1 MNKTNT
7 ISQKNNTN
15 SAKTRSL
22 NIELLRILA
31 MFLIVLGH
39 ISTHGNLKPILQTF
53 SPNYYIIWGILAFTA
68 VSVNTYILISGYF
81 LSIKDEIPP
90 LKILSLVKSTWF
102 YSVII
107 FITMLILGQTQ
118 ISFSV
123 LPHVFMP
130 VLTFSYWFITIYI
143 LMYLLAPFYNKLI
156 QNLTKKQFKN
166 LLIIASFICILWPT
180 LFIPY
185 VSKIDGLAWLIW
197 FTYLYFVSAYIHLYY
212 QPSFKPYKFIFGYLI
227 LSGILL
233 SSKIILTLI
242 LLHFG
247 KDLKGTAFL
256 YSYNSFL
263 VFPASV
269 CLFLAFLNIKIEN
282 TVLKKIILFFAPATL
297 AVYLITEQFAM
308 RNFLWKNLFNLQIS
322 LNGFELLAYLIGVSI
337 LVYIIAS
344 FIEHFRIICIKFI
357 KRKNIN

>member
-1 MNKTNT
+1 MKETNNILKNKLDTT
-7 ISQKNNTN
+7 T
-15 SAKTRSL
+15 KTRSL

-53 SPNYYIIWGILAFTA
+53 TANYYVIWNVLAFTA
-68 VSVNTYILISGYF
+68 VSVNTCILISGYF

-107 FITMLILGQTQ
+107 FIAMLIFGQTQ
-118 ISFSV
+118 ISFSI
-123 LPHVFMP
+123 LPRVFMP
-130 VLTFSYWFITIYI
+130 ILIFSHWFITIYI

-166 LLIIASFICILWPT
+166 ILIIASCICILWTT

-197 FTYLYFVSAYIHLYY
+197 FTYLYFVSAYLHLYY
-212 QPSFKPYKFIFGYLI
+212 KPSYKPYKFIFGYLI
-227 LSGILL
+227 LSCFILA
-233 SSKIILTLI
+233 SKIILTLI
-242 LLHFG
+242 LLH
-247 KDLKGTAFL
+247 
-256 YSYNSFL
+256 
-263 VFPASV
+263 
-269 CLFLAFLNIKIEN
+269 
-282 TVLKKIILFFAPATL
+282 
-297 AVYLITEQFAM
+297 FAM

-322 LNGFELLAYLIGVSI
+322 LNGFELFFYLICISI
-337 LVYIIAS
+337 FVYITAS
-344 FIEHFRIICIKFI
+344 FIEYFRMICIKFI
-357 KRKNIN
+357 KKRIQFETFNICNNPNL